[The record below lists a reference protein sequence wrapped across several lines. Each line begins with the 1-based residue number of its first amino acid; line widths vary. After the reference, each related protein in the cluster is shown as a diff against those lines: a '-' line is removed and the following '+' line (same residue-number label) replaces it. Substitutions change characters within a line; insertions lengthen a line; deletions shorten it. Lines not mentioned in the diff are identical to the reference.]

1 MRITTTT
8 TLFAILCAALPA
20 QGAADFKV
28 PVRNLTRLHGAMNNT
43 ISGIGIVTGLNK
55 TGSGD
60 RSTRQ
65 ATANFIRRYGMNVSE
80 ADLTSGAVAL
90 VSVSAELPP
99 FAHVGRTLT
108 VSVRSLGDALSLEG
122 GFLEPVELAY
132 YDGPNSIVYATASG
146 TVSTGGFAAGGS
158 TATVSRNNPT
168 SGIVAR
174 GATVVRALSPEL
186 LSEAGDLQLNLLS
199 PSLRTAHN
207 IVAGVD
213 RVLGDGGIAAFVQ
226 DEALVRIVM
235 PEEKRDRQQVLRAL
249 ALIRDIQVKV
259 EHPNKVVI
267 HQNTGTI
274 IAGAGVQISPCVVA
288 MSDLTISVV
297 SEQDVV
303 QPPPGINNPGTT
315 ERVDRSVVEVQTSD
329 KEPVALPGGG
339 ATVEQLAENLQSLRL
354 TPRHLIEVFKH
365 LDAGGYLH
373 APLEVR

>member
-1 MRITTTT
+1 MRITLTTV
-8 TLFAILCAALPA
+8 LFATVCSSAPA
-20 QGAADFKV
+20 QHDFKV
-28 PVRNLTRLHGAMNNT
+28 PIRSLTRLHGAMDNT

-65 ATANFIRRYGMNVSE
+65 ATANFIKRHGLKVSDS
-80 ADLTSGAVAL
+80 DLTSGAVAL
-90 VSVSAELPP
+90 VSVSANLPP
-99 FAHVGRTLT
+99 FSHIGRTLT
-108 VSVRSLGDALSLEG
+108 VSVKSLGDAISLEG
-122 GFLEPVELAY
+122 GFLEPVELSY
-132 YDGPNSIVYATASG
+132 FDGPNSIVYATASG
-146 TVSTGGFAAGGS
+146 TVSTGGFAAGGKTS
-158 TATVSRNNPT
+158 SVSRNNPT

-207 IVAGVD
+207 IAAGID
-213 RVLGDGGIAAFVQ
+213 RVLGDGNIAAFVQ
-226 DEALVRIVM
+226 DEALVRIVL
-235 PEEKRDRQQVLRAL
+235 PEQKRGRQQVLRAL
-249 ALIRDIQVKV
+249 ALIRDIEVKV
-259 EHPNKVVI
+259 EHPSKVVI

-274 IAGAGVQISPCVVA
+274 IAGAGVQISPCVIA

-297 SEQDVV
+297 SEEEVI

-315 ERVDRSVVEVQTSD
+315 ERVDRSVVEVATND
-329 KEPVALPGGG
+329 TDPVAFAGGG
-339 ATVEQLAENLQSLRL
+339 ATVEQLAQNLQSLRL

-365 LDAGGYLH
+365 LDSGGYLH